1 MDRISSLPD
10 NVVDAILKCL
20 SIRDVVRTRI
30 LSRAWRDQLSTVSQL
45 VFDKETFPCSEDQQ
59 QNEYDSK
66 VARIID
72 QVLLLHQ
79 GTINR
84 FKLSVDLT
92 SYPDIDRWIRY
103 LSRHGV
109 AELILEIW
117 KDSPYRLPSSFF
129 SWKGITNLKL
139 HRCIFH
145 PPSSFNGFNRLT
157 VLDLQAVTSTDEEL
171 GRLLSLCPSLRKL
184 RLKDVDCTTLRISN
198 QELVDLSIEGKQIQ
212 LYLESTPHLA
222 VASIVFS
229 SRSDDQMLDDGMVP
243 NIVNLLGNL
252 PSIERLALLDYTLE
266 VLSIGDVP
274 VSLPVLFPLKHLNIN
289 INFGDVEE
297 LLAAFCILRSSLVLE
312 KLDIVVVYM
321 IVDGMPSEDFWQAQ
335 EEFNCNFT
343 HLQTVEMTGISG
355 TTAELKFIEFIL
367 ANAPLLERMQIQF
380 WEKVCDEAKILRQLL
395 QLQRSSVKAK
405 IIVP

>member
-10 NVVDAILKCL
+10 NVIDAILKCL
-20 SIRDVVRTRI
+20 SIRDVVQTSI
-30 LSRAWRDQLSTVSQL
+30 LSHAWRDQLSTVSQL
-45 VFDKETFPCSEDQQ
+45 VFDKETFPCPEDQQ
-59 QNEYDSK
+59 QKDYDNK
-66 VARIID
+66 IARIID

-139 HRCIFH
+139 YRCIFH

-157 VLDLQAVTSTDEEL
+157 VLDLQEVTSTDEEL

-212 LYLESTPHLA
+212 LYLESTPSSSC
-222 VASIVFS
+222 SI
-229 SRSDDQMLDDGMVP
+229 
-243 NIVNLLGNL
+243 
-252 PSIERLALLDYTLE
+252 
-266 VLSIGDVP
+266 
-274 VSLPVLFPLKHLNIN
+274 H
-289 INFGDVEE
+289 
-297 LLAAFCILRSSLVLE
+297 CI
-312 KLDIVVVYM
+312 
-321 IVDGMPSEDFWQAQ
+321 F
-335 EEFNCNFT
+335 F
-343 HLQTVEMTGISG
+343 
-355 TTAELKFIEFIL
+355 
-367 ANAPLLERMQIQF
+367 
-380 WEKVCDEAKILRQLL
+380 
-395 QLQRSSVKAK
+395 
-405 IIVP
+405 